1 MCEICWQ
8 KGNRI
13 LEIEEGGHDDRS
25 GVKRVSVSKRRLKE
39 REEKKR
45 GGKGLRGEYPH

>member
-13 LEIEEGGHDDRS
+13 LEIEEGGHDDRA
-25 GVKRVSVSKRRLKE
+25 
-39 REEKKR
+39 
-45 GGKGLRGEYPH
+45 GEDEAE